1 MHMPPDQHP
10 TSKVIII
17 THEFFPKR
25 GGISTYVQQMGRA
38 LASCGVET
46 CVWAPRDRAIDGRQ
60 FSYPVVQMPIRSTQG
75 LFSYLWVAVRLLRSH
90 GELAEHI
97 LYLPEPGPIRAMMAL
112 QLLRRYAPRKFVVTL
127 HGSEIRRLS
136 RPFYRKALFE
146 RLLLRAERIGVVSEA
161 ARELLRERF
170 PHRSFSTEL
179 TPGGLRN
186 DLDPK
191 PSVPRKNRK
200 RLKLLTV
207 ARLHPRKGQL
217 YLLRAVTLLSKRH
230 RERLDLSFV
239 GPRTDRRYARELRA
253 YARRHLI
260 ALTMTGDVPDAK
272 LRAYYRDS
280 DIFAF
285 TSVPYGS
292 SVEGF
297 GLSNLEASAFG
308 LPILA
313 FRTGGVE
320 EAVLHD
326 KTGLLCPPA
335 DTRNLAAQLARL
347 IEEPDLRARLGQG
360 GVEHSRAF
368 SWKGN
373 VHRLFGPLIS
383 PVSAERI

>member
-1 MHMPPDQHP
+1 MPGSFGP
-10 TSKVIII
+10 T
-17 THEFFPKR
+17 R
-25 GGISTYVQQMGRA
+25 
-38 LASCGVET
+38 
-46 CVWAPRDRAIDGRQ
+46 
-60 FSYPVVQMPIRSTQG
+60 
-75 LFSYLWVAVRLLRSH
+75 
-90 GELAEHI
+90 
-97 LYLPEPGPIRAMMAL
+97 
-112 QLLRRYAPRKFVVTL
+112 
-127 HGSEIRRLS
+127 
-136 RPFYRKALFE
+136 
-146 RLLLRAERIGVVSEA
+146 
-161 ARELLRERF
+161 
-170 PHRSFSTEL
+170 
-179 TPGGLRN
+179 
-186 DLDPK
+186 
-191 PSVPRKNRK
+191 
-200 RLKLLTV
+200 
-207 ARLHPRKGQL
+207 
-217 YLLRAVTLLSKRH
+217 
-230 RERLDLSFV
+230 V
-239 GPRTDRRYARELRA
+239 GT
-253 YARRHLI
+253 LI
-260 ALTMTGDVPDAK
+260 ALTMAGDVPDAK

-383 PVSAERI
+383 PVSAEGI